1 MKIGLIGFGGV
12 GQALIKLLVEKKNYI
27 FEKYNVDIKV
37 KYIIKSDG
45 GIYKANS
52 IDLEE
57 LLEFINK
64 GKSIKEHI
72 SWKDN
77 LSIDEVIKNND
88 IDTLVE
94 LTSTNIETGEPGL
107 THIKRALESRINV
120 VTGNKG
126 PIILKYK
133 KLKEIADKNSVKLK
147 VGCTTGGA
155 LPSINGGLYDVA
167 GSEIEFIEGILNG
180 TTNYILSKMSM
191 EEVSYEE
198 ALTQAQKD
206 GIAEAN
212 PSLDVLGYD
221 TACKIAILANVLMDA
236 NMKLEDIEV
245 KGITEVKLET
255 IKEAQKENKKLKLI
269 GKVQRED
276 NIVKAYVRLIEIKE
290 DHPLYFVD
298 YKNKG
303 VCFKTDTLGDISIIG
318 GASGTMNAAASI
330 LRDIVLIKERVLE

>member
-1 MKIGLIGFGGV
+1 MNIGLIGFGGV

-27 FEKYNVDIKV
+27 FEKYNLDIKV

-45 GIYKANS
+45 GIYESNG

-57 LLEFINK
+57 VLGFINK
-64 GKSIKEHI
+64 NLKEHI
-72 SWKDN
+72 SWRYE
-77 LSIDEVIKNND
+77 LGIEEVIKNND
-88 IDTLVE
+88 IDILIE
-94 LTSTNIETGEPGL
+94 LTPTNIETGEPWL
-107 THIKRALESRINV
+107 THIKRALESGINV

-133 KLKEIADKNSVKLK
+133 ELKEIADKNSVKLK

-167 GSEIEFIEGILNG
+167 GSEIQGVEGILNG
-180 TTNYILSKMSM
+180 TTNYILSKMAID
-191 EEVSYEE
+191 EVSYEE
-198 ALTQAQKD
+198 ALTEAQKD

-221 TACKIAILANVLMDA
+221 TACKIVILANVLMDA
-236 NMKLEDIEV
+236 NIKLEDIEIQ
-245 KGITEVKLET
+245 GITEVELET
-255 IKEAQKENKKLKLI
+255 IKRLQKENKKLKLI
-269 GKVQRED
+269 GKVHRKD
-276 NIVKAYVRLIEIKE
+276 SMVKAYVRLVEIKE

-303 VCFKTDTLGDISIIG
+303 VYFKTDTLGDISIIG
-318 GASGTMNAAASI
+318 GASGTRNAAASI
-330 LRDIVLIKERVLE
+330 LRDLMLVKGLE

>member
-1 MKIGLIGFGGV
+1 MDIGLIGFGGV
-12 GQALIKLLVEKKNYI
+12 GQAFVKLLVEKKKYI
-27 FEKYNVDIKV
+27 FEKYNLDLKV
-37 KYIIKSDG
+37 KYILKSDG
-45 GIYKANS
+45 GIYESNG

-57 LLEFINK
+57 LAEFINK
-64 GKSIKEHI
+64 KKSIKEHI
-72 SWKDN
+72 LWKEN
-77 LSIDEVIKNND
+77 LKFEEMIQNND
-88 IDTLVE
+88 VDTLVE

-107 THIKRALESRINV
+107 THIKRALESGINV

-133 KLKEIADKNSVKLK
+133 ELKEIADKNSVKLK

-167 GSEIEFIEGILNG
+167 GSEIQAIEGILNG

-198 ALTQAQKD
+198 ALAQAQKD

-221 TACKIAILANVLMDA
+221 TACKIVILANVLMDA
-236 NMKLEDIEV
+236 NIKLEDIEV
-245 KGITEVKLET
+245 KGITEVKLDT
-255 IKEAQKENKKLKLI
+255 IKESKKENEKLKLI
-269 GKVQRED
+269 GRVYRED
-276 NIVKAYVRLIEIKE
+276 NIVKAYVRPIKIKE

-303 VCFKTDTLGDISIIG
+303 VFFKTDSLGDISIIG
-318 GASGTMNAAASI
+318 GASGTRNAAASI
-330 LRDIVLIKERVLE
+330 LRDLVLVKSLE

>member
-1 MKIGLIGFGGV
+1 MNIGLIGFGGV

-27 FEKYNVDIKV
+27 FEKYNLDIKV

-45 GIYKANS
+45 GIYESNG

-57 LLEFINK
+57 VLGFINK
-64 GKSIKEHI
+64 NIKEHI
-72 SWKDN
+72 SWRDG
-77 LSIDEVIKNND
+77 LGIEEVIKNND
-88 IDTLVE
+88 IDTLIE
-94 LTSTNIETGEPGL
+94 LTSTNIEIGEPGL
-107 THIKRALESRINV
+107 THIKRALESGINV

-133 KLKEIADKNSVKLK
+133 ELKEIADKNSVKLK

-167 GSEIEFIEGILNG
+167 GSEIQAIEGILNG
-180 TTNYILSKMSM
+180 TTNYILSKMAID
-191 EEVSYEE
+191 EVSYEE
-198 ALTQAQKD
+198 ALIEAQKD

-221 TACKIAILANVLMDA
+221 TACKIVILANVLMDA
-236 NMKLEDIEV
+236 NIKLEDIEIQ
-245 KGITEVKLET
+245 GITEVELET
-255 IKEAQKENKKLKLI
+255 IKRLQKENKKLKLI
-269 GKVQRED
+269 GKVKRED
-276 NIVKAYVRLIEIKE
+276 NMVKAYVKPIEIKE

-303 VCFKTDTLGDISIIG
+303 VYFKTDTLGDISIIG
-318 GASGTMNAAASI
+318 GASGTRNAAASI
-330 LRDIVLIKERVLE
+330 LRDLVLVKGLD

>member
-1 MKIGLIGFGGV
+1 MDIGLIGFGGV
-12 GQALIKLLVEKKNYI
+12 GQALIKLLLEKKKYI
-27 FEKYNVDIKV
+27 LKKYNLDVKV
-37 KYIIKSDG
+37 KYIVKSDG
-45 GIYKANS
+45 GIYKSNG

-57 LLEFINK
+57 VIEFINK
-64 GKSIKEHI
+64 NKSIKEHI
-72 SWKDN
+72 SWKND
-77 LSIDEVIKNND
+77 LSIDEIIKNND

-107 THIKRALESRINV
+107 THIKRALESGINI

-133 KLKEIADKNSVKLK
+133 ELKEIADRNSVKLK

-167 GSEIEFIEGILNG
+167 GSEIQSIEGILNG
-180 TTNYILSKMSM
+180 TTNYILSKMAM

-198 ALTQAQKD
+198 ALTQAQKY
-206 GIAEAN
+206 GIAEVN

-221 TACKIAILANVLMDA
+221 TACKIAILANVLMDE
-236 NMKLEDIEV
+236 NVKLEDIKV
-245 KGITEVKLET
+245 QGITEVKLET
-255 IKEAQKENKKLKLI
+255 MKRLQKENKKLKLI

-276 NIVKAYVRLIEIKE
+276 NMVKAYVRPIEIKE

-303 VCFKTDTLGDISIIG
+303 VYFKTDTLGDISIIG
-318 GASGTMNAAASI
+318 GASGTRNAAASI
-330 LRDIVLIKERVLE
+330 LRDLVLVKSLE

>member
-1 MKIGLIGFGGV
+1 MDIGLIGFGGV
-12 GQALIKLLVEKKNYI
+12 GQAFVKLLVEKKKYI
-27 FEKYNVDIKV
+27 FEKYNLDLKV
-37 KYIIKSDG
+37 KYILKSDG
-45 GIYKANS
+45 GIYESNG

-57 LLEFINK
+57 LAEFINK
-64 GKSIKEHI
+64 KKSIKEHI
-72 SWKDN
+72 LWKEN
-77 LSIDEVIKNND
+77 LKFEEMIQNND
-88 IDTLVE
+88 VDTLVE

-107 THIKRALESRINV
+107 THIKRALESGINV

-133 KLKEIADKNSVKLK
+133 ELKEIADKNSVKLK

-167 GSEIEFIEGILNG
+167 GSEIQAIEGILNG

-198 ALTQAQKD
+198 ALAQAQKD

-221 TACKIAILANVLMDA
+221 TACKIVILANVLMDA
-236 NMKLEDIEV
+236 NIKLEDIEV
-245 KGITEVKLET
+245 KGITEVKLDT
-255 IKEAQKENKKLKLI
+255 IKESKKENEKLKLI
-269 GKVQRED
+269 GRVYRED
-276 NIVKAYVRLIEIKE
+276 NMVKAYVRPIKIKE

-303 VCFKTDTLGDISIIG
+303 VFFKTDSLGDISIIG
-318 GASGTMNAAASI
+318 GASGTRNAAASI
-330 LRDIVLIKERVLE
+330 LRDLVLVKSLE

>member
-1 MKIGLIGFGGV
+1 MNIGLIGFGGV

-27 FEKYNVDIKV
+27 FEKYNLDIKV

-45 GIYKANS
+45 GIYESNG

-57 LLEFINK
+57 VLGFINK
-64 GKSIKEHI
+64 NIKEHI
-72 SWKDN
+72 SWRDG
-77 LSIDEVIKNND
+77 LGIEEVIKNND
-88 IDTLVE
+88 IDTLIE
-94 LTSTNIETGEPGL
+94 LTSTNIEIGEPGL
-107 THIKRALESRINV
+107 THIKRALESGINV

-133 KLKEIADKNSVKLK
+133 ELKEIADKNSVKLK

-167 GSEIEFIEGILNG
+167 GSEIQVIEGILNG
-180 TTNYILSKMSM
+180 TTNYILSKMAID
-191 EEVSYEE
+191 EVSYEE
-198 ALTQAQKD
+198 ALTEAQKD

-221 TACKIAILANVLMDA
+221 TACKIVILVNVLMDA
-236 NMKLEDIEV
+236 NIKLEDIEIQ
-245 KGITEVKLET
+245 GITEVELET
-255 IKEAQKENKKLKLI
+255 VKRIQKENKKLKLI
-269 GKVQRED
+269 GKVKRED
-276 NIVKAYVRLIEIKE
+276 NMVKAYVKPIEIKE

-303 VCFKTDTLGDISIIG
+303 VYFKTDTLGEISIIG
-318 GASGTMNAAASI
+318 GASGTRNAAASI
-330 LRDIVLIKERVLE
+330 LRDLVLVKSLE

>member
-1 MKIGLIGFGGV
+1 MDIGLIGFGGV
-12 GQALIKLLVEKKNYI
+12 GQAFVKLLVEKKKYI
-27 FEKYNVDIKV
+27 FEKYNLDLKV
-37 KYIIKSDG
+37 KYILKSDG
-45 GIYKANS
+45 GIYESNG

-57 LLEFINK
+57 LAEFINK
-64 GKSIKEHI
+64 KKSIKEHI
-72 SWKDN
+72 LWKEN
-77 LSIDEVIKNND
+77 LKFEEMIQNND
-88 IDTLVE
+88 VDTLVE

-107 THIKRALESRINV
+107 THIKRALESGINV

-133 KLKEIADKNSVKLK
+133 ELKEIADKNSVKLK

-167 GSEIEFIEGILNG
+167 GEIQAIEGILNG

-198 ALTQAQKD
+198 ALAQAQKD

-221 TACKIAILANVLMDA
+221 TACKIVILANVLMDA
-236 NMKLEDIEV
+236 NIKLEDIEV
-245 KGITEVKLET
+245 KGITEVKLDT
-255 IKEAQKENKKLKLI
+255 IKESKKENEKLKLI
-269 GKVQRED
+269 GRVYIED
-276 NIVKAYVRLIEIKE
+276 NMVKAYVRPIKIKE

-303 VCFKTDTLGDISIIG
+303 AFFKTDSLGDISIIG
-318 GASGTMNAAASI
+318 GASGTRNAAASI
-330 LRDIVLIKERVLE
+330 LRDLVLVKSLE

>member
-1 MKIGLIGFGGV
+1 MDIGLIGFGGV
-12 GQALIKLLVEKKNYI
+12 GQAFVKLLVEKKKYI
-27 FEKYNVDIKV
+27 FEKYNLDLKV
-37 KYIIKSDG
+37 KYILKSDG
-45 GIYKANS
+45 GIYESNG

-57 LLEFINK
+57 LAEFINK
-64 GKSIKEHI
+64 KKSIKEHI
-72 SWKDN
+72 LWKEN
-77 LSIDEVIKNND
+77 LKFEEMIQNND
-88 IDTLVE
+88 VDTLVE

-107 THIKRALESRINV
+107 THIKRALESGINV

-133 KLKEIADKNSVKLK
+133 ELKEIADKNSVKLK

-167 GSEIEFIEGILNG
+167 GSEIQAIEGILNG

-198 ALTQAQKD
+198 ALAQAQKD

-221 TACKIAILANVLMDA
+221 TACKILILANVLMDA
-236 NMKLEDIEV
+236 NIKLEDIEV
-245 KGITEVKLET
+245 KGITEVKLDT
-255 IKEAQKENKKLKLI
+255 IKESKKENEKLKLI
-269 GKVQRED
+269 GRVYIED
-276 NIVKAYVRLIEIKE
+276 NMVKAYVRPIKIKE

-303 VCFKTDTLGDISIIG
+303 VFFKTDSLGDISIIG
-318 GASGTMNAAASI
+318 GASGTRNAAASI
-330 LRDIVLIKERVLE
+330 LRDLVLVKSLE

>member
-1 MKIGLIGFGGV
+1 MDIGLIGFGGV
-12 GQALIKLLVEKKNYI
+12 GQAFVKLLVEKKKYI
-27 FEKYNVDIKV
+27 FEKYNLDLKV
-37 KYIIKSDG
+37 KYILKSDG
-45 GIYKANS
+45 GIYESNG

-57 LLEFINK
+57 LAEFINK
-64 GKSIKEHI
+64 KKSIKEHI
-72 SWKDN
+72 LWKEN
-77 LSIDEVIKNND
+77 LKFEEMIQNND
-88 IDTLVE
+88 VDTLVE

-107 THIKRALESRINV
+107 THIKRALESGINV

-133 KLKEIADKNSVKLK
+133 ELKEIADKNSVKLK

-167 GSEIEFIEGILNG
+167 GSEIQAIEGILNG

-198 ALTQAQKD
+198 VLAQAQKD

-221 TACKIAILANVLMDA
+221 TACKIVILANVLMDA
-236 NMKLEDIEV
+236 NIKLEDIEV

-255 IKEAQKENKKLKLI
+255 IKESKKENEKLKLI
-269 GKVQRED
+269 GRVYIED
-276 NIVKAYVRLIEIKE
+276 NMVKAYVRPIKIKE

-303 VCFKTDTLGDISIIG
+303 VFFKTDSLGDISIIG
-318 GASGTMNAAASI
+318 GASGTRNAAASI
-330 LRDIVLIKERVLE
+330 LRDLVLVKSLE

>member
-120 VTGNKG
+120 VTGNK
-126 PIILKYK
+126 
-133 KLKEIADKNSVKLK
+133 
-147 VGCTTGGA
+147 
-155 LPSINGGLYDVA
+155 
-167 GSEIEFIEGILNG
+167 
-180 TTNYILSKMSM
+180 LS
-191 EEVSYEE
+191 
-198 ALTQAQKD
+198 
-206 GIAEAN
+206 
-212 PSLDVLGYD
+212 
-221 TACKIAILANVLMDA
+221 
-236 NMKLEDIEV
+236 
-245 KGITEVKLET
+245 
-255 IKEAQKENKKLKLI
+255 LI
-269 GKVQRED
+269 H
-276 NIVKAYVRLIEIKE
+276 I
-290 DHPLYFVD
+290 
-298 YKNKG
+298 
-303 VCFKTDTLGDISIIG
+303 
-318 GASGTMNAAASI
+318 
-330 LRDIVLIKERVLE
+330 

>member
-1 MKIGLIGFGGV
+1 MDIGLIGFGGV
-12 GQALIKLLVEKKNYI
+12 GQAFVKLLVEKKKYI
-27 FEKYNVDIKV
+27 FEKYNLDLKV
-37 KYIIKSDG
+37 KYILKSDG
-45 GIYKANS
+45 GIYESNG

-57 LLEFINK
+57 LAEFINK
-64 GKSIKEHI
+64 KKSIKEHI
-72 SWKDN
+72 LWKEN
-77 LSIDEVIKNND
+77 LKFEEMIQNND
-88 IDTLVE
+88 VDTLVE

-107 THIKRALESRINV
+107 THIKTALESGINV

-133 KLKEIADKNSVKLK
+133 ELKEIADRNSVKLK

-167 GSEIEFIEGILNG
+167 GSEIQAIEGILNG

-191 EEVSYEE
+191 EKVSYEE
-198 ALTQAQKD
+198 ALAQAQKD
-206 GIAEAN
+206 GIVEAN

-221 TACKIAILANVLMDA
+221 TACKIVILANVLMDA
-236 NMKLEDIEV
+236 NIKLEDIEV

-255 IKEAQKENKKLKLI
+255 IKESKKENAKLKLI
-269 GKVQRED
+269 GRVYREG
-276 NIVKAYVRLIEIKE
+276 NMVKAYVRPIKIKE

-303 VCFKTDTLGDISIIG
+303 VFFKTDSLGDISIIG
-318 GASGTMNAAASI
+318 GASGTRNAAASI
-330 LRDIVLIKERVLE
+330 LRDLVLVKSLE

>member
-1 MKIGLIGFGGV
+1 MNIGLIGFGGV
-12 GQALIKLLVEKKNYI
+12 GQSLIRLLVEKKNYI
-27 FEKYNVDIKV
+27 FEKYNLDIKV

-45 GIYKANS
+45 GIYESNG

-57 LLEFINK
+57 VLEFINK
-64 GKSIKEHI
+64 NIKEHI
-72 SWKDN
+72 SWRDD
-77 LSIDEVIKNND
+77 LGIEEVIKNND
-88 IDTLVE
+88 IDTLIE

-107 THIKRALESRINV
+107 THIKRALESGINV

-133 KLKEIADKNSVKLK
+133 ELKEIADKNSVKLK

-167 GSEIEFIEGILNG
+167 GSEIQGIEGILNG
-180 TTNYILSKMSM
+180 TTNYILSKMAID
-191 EEVSYEE
+191 EVSYEE
-198 ALTQAQKD
+198 ALTEAQKD

-221 TACKIAILANVLMDA
+221 TACKIVILANVLMDA
-236 NMKLEDIEV
+236 NIKLEDIEIQ
-245 KGITEVKLET
+245 GITEVELET
-255 IKEAQKENKKLKLI
+255 IKRLQKENKKLKLI
-269 GKVQRED
+269 GKVHRKD
-276 NIVKAYVRLIEIKE
+276 SMVKAYVRLVEIKE

-303 VCFKTDTLGDISIIG
+303 VYFKTDTLGDISIIG
-318 GASGTMNAAASI
+318 GASGTRNAAASI
-330 LRDIVLIKERVLE
+330 LRDLMLVKGLE

>member
-1 MKIGLIGFGGV
+1 MNIGLIGFGGV

-27 FEKYNVDIKV
+27 FEKYNLDIKV

-45 GIYKANS
+45 GIYESNG

-57 LLEFINK
+57 VLGFINK
-64 GKSIKEHI
+64 NIKEHI
-72 SWKDN
+72 SWRDG
-77 LSIDEVIKNND
+77 LGIEEVIKNND
-88 IDTLVE
+88 IDTLIE

-107 THIKRALESRINV
+107 THIKRALESGINV

-133 KLKEIADKNSVKLK
+133 ELKEIADKNSVKLK
-147 VGCTTGGA
+147 AGCTTGGA

-167 GSEIEFIEGILNG
+167 GSEIQAIEGILNG
-180 TTNYILSKMSM
+180 TTNYILSKMAID
-191 EEVSYEE
+191 EVSYEE
-198 ALTQAQKD
+198 ALTEAQKD

-221 TACKIAILANVLMDA
+221 TACKIVILANVLMDA
-236 NMKLEDIEV
+236 NIKLEDIEIQ
-245 KGITEVKLET
+245 GITEVELET
-255 IKEAQKENKKLKLI
+255 IKRLQKENKKLKLI
-269 GKVQRED
+269 GKVHTKD
-276 NIVKAYVRLIEIKE
+276 SMVKAYVGLIEIKD

-303 VCFKTDTLGDISIIG
+303 VYFKTDTLGEISIIG
-318 GASGTMNAAASI
+318 GASGTRNAAASI
-330 LRDIVLIKERVLE
+330 LRDLVLVKSLE